1 MLRLTVSAFFRTVRV
16 QLLGPPLP
24 RGGPRCVSWSQTDLG
39 GLMALTVQE
48 LLCHRMKWSTKQ
60 KNVLR
65 RTTNRPSH
73 NPQQVATD

>member
-1 MLRLTVSAFFRTVRV
+1 
-16 QLLGPPLP
+16 
-24 RGGPRCVSWSQTDLG
+24 VSWSQTDLG